1 MQFPMGSSIRA
12 VVTSSPRPRN
22 RYGEKAGG
30 ERGVIGIETDDS
42 GTPLVNLVSTLVSPQ
57 FGWVEA
63 TTVVGPEPLLNP
75 APPESSVIE
84 LSGDLKLAVRGGDY
98 GTTKATLTGVSGI
111 KLIGSAID
119 AVAAMST
126 SSTAKAAS

>member
-1 MQFPMGSSIRA
+1 M
-12 VVTSSPRPRN
+12 TSAPRPRN

-30 ERGVIGIETDDS
+30 ERGVIGVETDES
-42 GTPLVNLVSTLVSPQ
+42 GTPLVNVVTTLVSRQ

-75 APPESSVIE
+75 APEVGSVIE

-98 GTTKATLTGVSGI
+98 GATKATLTGASGV
-111 KLIGSAID
+111 KLVGSAID
-119 AVAAMST
+119 AVT
-126 SSTAKAAS
+126 SISAPGTSKAAS